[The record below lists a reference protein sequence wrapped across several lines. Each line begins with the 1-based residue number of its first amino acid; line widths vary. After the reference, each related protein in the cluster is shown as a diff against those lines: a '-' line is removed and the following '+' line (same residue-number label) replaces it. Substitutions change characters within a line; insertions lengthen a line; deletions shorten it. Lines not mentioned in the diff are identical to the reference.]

1 MPSKPATDTPK
12 EVATIAMASKLWGIP
27 KEEVSRAR
35 VKGGVDAFR
44 NNRIQREPL
53 LKWLKENP
61 PTDEDIEALDWK
73 TRKLKGQALQV
84 EMTVAKARGE
94 LIEKKLVEQTW
105 GQYFGVITE
114 VVSRHVDRI
123 AYNAIMKEIKSK
135 LPTELEY
142 DQ

>member
-1 MPSKPATDTPK
+1 MPKTHDIPK
-12 EVATIAMASKLWGIP
+12 EVASIAQAAKIWGIP

-35 VKGGVDAFR
+35 VKGGIDAFR
-44 NNRIQREPL
+44 NGRIQREPL
-53 LKWLKENP
+53 VKWLAENP
-61 PTDEDIEALDWK
+61 PNEEDAEALDWK

-94 LIEKKLVEQTW
+94 LIEKKTVERTW
-105 GQYFGVITE
+105 AKYFAIITE
-114 VVSRHVDRI
+114 VFERHLDRI
-123 AYNAIMKEIKSK
+123 AYNAAIKEIKSK